1 MFKILDIFVLLTN
14 CLVFIVKFVKILYNI
29 FMKIGIFGGTFN
41 PPHNTHVN
49 IARQAVAQLRFDKLL
64 VVPCGIPPHKYCGVD
79 KLVRLQLCNLAFA
92 GVACSDV
99 TEVWDY
105 EIRKDTASYT
115 VETLREV
122 KRLYPD
128 SELYLIIGG
137 DSLANFSKWYRSD
150 EIAGLATLAVAD
162 REKSGETNENETFRL
177 LNANVVHLDVQPN
190 DVSSTE
196 IRLRYQFGKDNSSY
210 VPRNV
215 DEFVL
220 KNKLYADYRDTAL
233 KLQGYLKP
241 ERFEHTFYVVKR
253 GLEFASS
260 EEYGKVFTA
269 CLLHDCAKYVS
280 ERDYSKYGFECPS
293 NMPKT
298 VVHSFLG
305 AEVAKRDFNVCDEE
319 VLNAIR
325 YHTTGRPE
333 MTRLD
338 KIVYVAD
345 KTEQT
350 RPYPLEHLLSGTLDE
365 IFLKCLVEANEY
377 RVEAHGDSDF
387 ELTNLTLKYYLNA

>member
-1 MFKILDIFVLLTN
+1 MYAEHKAKTSPNATAQAALLRQKYTHKKEIANINAEHSKLFKILDIFVLLTN

-137 DSLANFSKWYRSD
+137 
-150 EIAGLATLAVAD
+150 
-162 REKSGETNENETFRL
+162 
-177 LNANVVHLDVQPN
+177 
-190 DVSSTE
+190 
-196 IRLRYQFGKDNSSY
+196 
-210 VPRNV
+210 
-215 DEFVL
+215 
-220 KNKLYADYRDTAL
+220 
-233 KLQGYLKP
+233 
-241 ERFEHTFYVVKR
+241 
-253 GLEFASS
+253 
-260 EEYGKVFTA
+260 
-269 CLLHDCAKYVS
+269 
-280 ERDYSKYGFECPS
+280 
-293 NMPKT
+293 
-298 VVHSFLG
+298 
-305 AEVAKRDFNVCDEE
+305 
-319 VLNAIR
+319 
-325 YHTTGRPE
+325 
-333 MTRLD
+333 
-338 KIVYVAD
+338 
-345 KTEQT
+345 
-350 RPYPLEHLLSGTLDE
+350 
-365 IFLKCLVEANEY
+365 
-377 RVEAHGDSDF
+377 
-387 ELTNLTLKYYLNA
+387 

>member
-1 MFKILDIFVLLTN
+1 MFKIFDMFILLTT
-14 CLVFIVKFVKILYNI
+14 CLVFIVKFAKILYNI
-29 FMKIGIFGGTFN
+29 YMKIGIFGGTFN

-49 IARQAVAQLRFDKLL
+49 IARQAAEQLRLDKLL

-79 KLVRLQLCNLAFA
+79 KLVRLELCKLAFDNVGGA
-92 GVACSDV
+92 G
-99 TEVWDY
+99 EVFDY

-115 VETLREV
+115 VETMREV

-128 SELYLIIGG
+128 AELYLIIGG
-137 DSLANFSKWYRSD
+137 DSLNNFNKWYRPD
-150 EIAGLATLAVAD
+150 EIARLATLAVAD
-162 REKSGETNENETFRL
+162 REKSGETNENEAFRS

-196 IRLRYQFGKDNSSY
+196 IRLRYQFGKDNSAY
-210 VPRNV
+210 VPESV
-215 DEFVL
+215 DEYVL
-220 KNKLYADYRDTAL
+220 EHKLYAEYRDTAL

-280 ERDYSKYGFECPS
+280 ERDYAKYGFTCPD
-293 NMPKT
+293 NMPKP

-365 IFLKCLVEANEY
+365 IFLKCLAEANEY

>member
-1 MFKILDIFVLLTN
+1 MFKIFDMFILLTT
-14 CLVFIVKFVKILYNI
+14 CLVFIVKFAKILYNI
-29 FMKIGIFGGTFN
+29 YMKIGIFGGTFN
-41 PPHNTHVN
+41 PPHDTHVN
-49 IARQAVAQLRFDKLL
+49 IARQAAEQLRLDKLL

-79 KLVRLQLCNLAFA
+79 KLVRLELCKLAFDNVGRGA
-92 GVACSDV
+92 G
-99 TEVWDY
+99 EVFDY

-115 VETLREV
+115 VETLTEV

-128 SELYLIIGG
+128 AELYLIIGG
-137 DSLANFSKWYRSD
+137 DSLNKFNKWYRPD
-150 EIAGLATLAVAD
+150 EIARLATLAVAD
-162 REKSGETNENETFRL
+162 REKSGETNENEAFRS

-196 IRLRYQFGKDNSSY
+196 IRLRYQFGKDNSAY
-210 VPRNV
+210 VPESV
-215 DEFVL
+215 DEYVL
-220 KNKLYADYRDTAL
+220 EHKLYADYRDTAL

-260 EEYGKVFTA
+260 EEYDKVFTA

-280 ERDYSKYGFECPS
+280 ERDYVKYGFTCPD
-293 NMPKT
+293 NMPKH

-365 IFLKCLVEANEY
+365 IFLKCLAEANEY